1 MATIAEI
8 RAQYPQYADMPD
20 VALADALHKKFY
32 SDIPR
37 ADFDVK
43 IGLAPFTSLQN
54 EVDTPIP
61 KSASTL
67 DVATSA
73 PYKAIAGT
81 ADMLLNAPQNLINL
95 GKMAYGT
102 AGTELGGAKFL
113 GSQFAPEITPP
124 PNFATNALTRLGLIR
139 ETPNM
144 TPGQRV
150 LDVGLQSA
158 TGALLNP
165 ARSVSELGSTA
176 VKNFLGG
183 TAGQTVS
190 ETTGSPMLGL
200 ATAIATPSAITAT
213 AQQRQLALQ
222 AAQQSNAVRDATIRS
237 AQQEGFVVTPGSITP
252 SGQNVLLERLAGKTR
267 LEQLA
272 SSRNQNTTD
281 KLARQ
286 AVGVPE
292 NTPLTSE
299 GMQAV
304 RAQEFAKG
312 YAPVSQLGPIQ
323 TDVTFQT
330 ALTNLSNKFTGQS
343 ASFPNATPD
352 KVNQELKNYRVHNF
366 DSGDALQASATLRE
380 QAKVN
385 FRIGE
390 NALAKTQ
397 IGISRALED
406 QIERNLAATGNPN
419 SADILAQFRA
429 SRQRMA
435 ISHSIEDAIR
445 EGSGSVDAK
454 KLARDIQSGKYLSG
468 ELKTIAEFA
477 NIAPK
482 VNQPVGSMGTP
493 GAGAI
498 LGRTGTG
505 AIAGGIGLATGGP
518 ITGLLAA
525 AAPEA
530 TSALARQYLLSKF
543 GQNRAL
549 PNYTGS
555 NFLAQDVVTPGLRNA
570 LLGTTSVNNQNAMSK

>member
-1 MATIAEI
+1 MDPLEELMALRRLAELE
-8 RAQYPQYADMPD
+8 DM
-20 VALADALHKKFY
+20 AAGKA
-32 SDIPR
+32 
-37 ADFDVK
+37 
-43 IGLAPFTSLQN
+43 APPEAKTAR
-54 EVDTPIP
+54 
-61 KSASTL
+61 SASTL

-73 PYKAIAGT
+73 PYKSLAGT
-81 ADMLLNAPQNLINL
+81 ADMFLNAPQNIINL
-95 GKMAYGT
+95 AKMGYGV

-113 GSQFAPEITPP
+113 NSQFAPEITPP
-124 PNFATNALTRLGLIR
+124 PNFATNALTRAGLIR

-144 TPGQRV
+144 TPEQRV

-165 ARSVSELGSTA
+165 ARSLSELGSTA
-176 VKNFLGG
+176 VKNLLGG
-183 TAGQTVS
+183 TAGQTMS

-200 ATAIATPSAITAT
+200 ATAMATPGAMTAA

-222 AAQQSNAVRDATIRS
+222 AQQQANAVRDATIRS
-237 AQQEGFVVTPGSITP
+237 AQQVGFVATPGSVTP

-272 SSRNQNTTD
+272 SSRNQSTAD
-281 KLARQ
+281 RLARQ

-299 GMQAV
+299 AMQAV
-304 RAQEFAKG
+304 RAQEFTKG

-323 TDVTFQT
+323 TDATFQT

-343 ASFPNATPD
+343 RSFPNAAPD
-352 KVNQELKNYRVHNF
+352 KIKTELTNYQVPNF
-366 DSGDALQASATLRE
+366 DSGDALEASRTLRQ
-380 QAKVN
+380 QAAAN
-385 FRIGE
+385 FRVGE

-397 IGISRALED
+397 IGISKALED
-406 QIERNLAATGNPN
+406 QIERSLVAAGNPN
-419 SADILAQFRA
+419 AQAMLDQFRA

-435 ISHSIEDAIR
+435 ISHSIEDAVR
-445 EGSGSVDAK
+445 EGSGSIDAK
-454 KLARDIQSGKYLSG
+454 KFARDIQSGKYLSG
-468 ELKTIAEFA
+468 ELKTIGEFA

-493 GAGAI
+493 GAGSV

-505 AIAGGIGLATGGP
+505 VVAGGLGLLTGGP
-518 ITGLLAA
+518 LTGLVAA

-543 GQNRAL
+543 GQSRAL
-549 PNYTGS
+549 PSYNAPD
-555 NFLAQDVVTPGLRNA
+555 FLAQDIVNPKLRQA
-570 LLGTTSVNNQNAMSK
+570 LMGTTFVNNQKILSPEQEELLRLGRLNR

>member
-1 MATIAEI
+1 MDPLEELMALRRLAELE
-8 RAQYPQYADMPD
+8 DM
-20 VALADALHKKFY
+20 AAGKA
-32 SDIPR
+32 
-37 ADFDVK
+37 
-43 IGLAPFTSLQN
+43 APPEAKT
-54 EVDTPIP
+54 V

-73 PYKAIAGT
+73 PYKALAGT
-81 ADMLLNAPQNLINL
+81 ADMFLNAPQNIINL
-95 GKMAYGT
+95 AKMGYGV
-102 AGTELGGAKFL
+102 AGAELGGAKFL

-124 PNFATNALTRLGLIR
+124 PNFATSALTRLGLIR
-139 ETPNM
+139 GTPNM
-144 TPGQRV
+144 TPEQRV

-165 ARSVSELGSTA
+165 ARSLSELGSTA
-176 VKNFLGG
+176 VKNLLGG

-200 ATAIATPSAITAT
+200 ATAMATPGAMTAA

-222 AAQQSNAVRDATIRS
+222 AQQQANAVRDATIRS
-237 AQQEGFVVTPGSITP
+237 AQQVGFVATPGSVTP

-272 SSRNQNTTD
+272 SSRNQSTAD
-281 KLARQ
+281 RLARQ

-299 GMQAV
+299 AMQAV
-304 RAQEFAKG
+304 RAQEFTKG

-323 TDVTFQT
+323 TDATFQT

-343 ASFPNATPD
+343 RSFPNAAPD
-352 KVNQELKNYRVHNF
+352 KIKTELTNYQVPNF
-366 DSGDALQASATLRE
+366 DSGDALEASRTLRQ
-380 QAKVN
+380 QAAAN
-385 FRIGE
+385 FRVGE

-397 IGISRALED
+397 IGISKALED
-406 QIERNLAATGNPN
+406 QIERSLVAAGNPN
-419 SADILAQFRA
+419 AQAMLDQFRA

-435 ISHSIEDAIR
+435 ISHSIEDAVR
-445 EGSGSVDAK
+445 EGSGSIDAK
-454 KLARDIQSGKYLSG
+454 KFARDIQSGKYLSG
-468 ELKTIAEFA
+468 ELKTIGEFA

-493 GAGAI
+493 GAGSV

-505 AIAGGIGLATGGP
+505 VVAGGLGLLTGGP
-518 ITGLLAA
+518 LTGLVAA

-543 GQNRAL
+543 GQSRAL
-549 PNYTGS
+549 PSYNAPD
-555 NFLAQDVVTPGLRNA
+555 FLAQDIVNPKLRQA
-570 LLGTTSVNNQNAMSK
+570 LMGTTFVNNQKILSPEQEELLRLGRLNR

>member
-1 MATIAEI
+1 MATADEYAAWIVKNSDKKGTPEFDTVAAAYKD
-8 RAQYPQYADMPD
+8 AQQSMSAPP
-20 VALADALHKKFY
+20 ALAPDA
-32 SDIPR
+32 
-37 ADFDVK
+37 
-43 IGLAPFTSLQN
+43 N
-54 EVDTPIP
+54 IP
-61 KSASTL
+61 KPASTL

-81 ADMLLNAPQNLINL
+81 ADMFLNAPQNLINL
-95 GKMAYGT
+95 GKMAYGSV
-102 AGTELGGAKFL
+102 GTELGGAKFL
-113 GSQFAPEITPP
+113 GSQFAPDITPP

-165 ARSVSELGSTA
+165 ARSLSELGSTA
-176 VKNFLGG
+176 AKNFLGG

-190 ETTGSPMLGL
+190 EVTGNPLLGL
-200 ATAIATPSAITAT
+200 TTAMATPTAITAA

-272 SSRNQNTTD
+272 SSRNQSTAD
-281 KLARQ
+281 RLARQ
-286 AVGVPE
+286 AVGIPE

-304 RAQEFAKG
+304 RAQEFTKG
-312 YAPVSQLGPIQ
+312 YAPVNQLGPIQ
-323 TDVTFQT
+323 TDATFQT

-343 ASFPNATPD
+343 KSFPNAAPD
-352 KVNQELKNYRVHNF
+352 KVNTELTSYRVPNF

-380 QAKVN
+380 QARNN

-406 QIERNLAATGNPN
+406 QIERSLATSGNPN

-435 ISHSIEDAIR
+435 ISHSVEDAIR
-445 EGSGSVDAK
+445 EGSGSIDAK

-493 GAGAI
+493 GAGTI

-505 AIAGGIGLATGGP
+505 AVAGGIGLATGGP
-518 ITGLLAA
+518 LTGLLAA

-543 GQNRAL
+543 GQSRSL
-549 PNYTGS
+549 PNYNAG

-570 LLGTTSVNNQNAMSK
+570 LLGTTFVNNQNAMTQ

>member
-1 MATIAEI
+1 M
-8 RAQYPQYADMPD
+8 
-20 VALADALHKKFY
+20 F
-32 SDIPR
+32 
-37 ADFDVK
+37 
-43 IGLAPFTSLQN
+43 
-54 EVDTPIP
+54 
-61 KSASTL
+61 
-67 DVATSA
+67 
-73 PYKAIAGT
+73 
-81 ADMLLNAPQNLINL
+81 LNAPQNIINL
-95 GKMAYGT
+95 AKMGYGV

-124 PNFATNALTRLGLIR
+124 PNFATNALTRAGLIR

-144 TPGQRV
+144 TPEQRV

-165 ARSVSELGSTA
+165 ARSLSELGSTA
-176 VKNFLGG
+176 AKNLLGG

-200 ATAIATPSAITAT
+200 ATALATPGAITAS

-222 AAQQSNAVRDATIRS
+222 AQQQANAVRDATIRA
-237 AQQEGFVVTPGSITP
+237 AQQSGFVATPGSITP

-272 SSRNQNTTD
+272 SSRNQSTAD
-281 KLARQ
+281 RLARQ

-299 GMQAV
+299 AMQAV
-304 RAQEFAKG
+304 RAQEFTKG
-312 YAPVSQLGPIQ
+312 YVPVSQLGPIQ
-323 TDVTFQT
+323 TDATFQT

-343 ASFPNATPD
+343 RSFPNAAPD
-352 KVNQELKNYRVHNF
+352 KIKTELTNYQVPNF
-366 DSGDALQASATLRE
+366 DSGDALEASRTLRQ
-380 QAKVN
+380 QAAAN
-385 FRIGE
+385 FRVGE

-397 IGISRALED
+397 IGISKALED
-406 QIERNLAATGNPN
+406 QIERSLVAAGNPN
-419 SADILAQFRA
+419 AQAMLDQFRA

-435 ISHSIEDAIR
+435 ISHSIEDAVR
-445 EGSGSVDAK
+445 EGSGSIDAK
-454 KLARDIQSGKYLSG
+454 KFARDIQSGKYLSG
-468 ELKTIAEFA
+468 ELKTIGEFA

-493 GAGAI
+493 GAGSV

-505 AIAGGIGLATGGP
+505 VVAGGLGLLTGGP
-518 ITGLLAA
+518 LTGLAAA

-543 GQNRAL
+543 GQSRAL
-549 PNYTGS
+549 PSYNS
-555 NFLAQDVVTPGLRNA
+555 SDFLAQDIVNPKLRQA
-570 LLGTTSVNNQNAMSK
+570 LMGTTFVNNQKILSPEQEELLRLGRLNR